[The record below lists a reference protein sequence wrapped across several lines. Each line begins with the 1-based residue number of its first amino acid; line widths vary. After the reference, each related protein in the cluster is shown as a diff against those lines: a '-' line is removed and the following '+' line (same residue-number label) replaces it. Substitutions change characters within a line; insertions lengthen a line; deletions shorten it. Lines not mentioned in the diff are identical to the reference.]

1 MLACGQY
8 RNNIIPEPPFRIN
21 CIPKGSFCNSHWE
34 QKEVAKMAVV
44 PPRDPAA
51 GPRILVCDPIHEE
64 GLRLL
69 RQHARVDVVEGA
81 LTPAEL
87 AERIGDYEAVI
98 VGARTTLPAAVI
110 HRGSRLQVIGR
121 AAAGLDNIDVAAAR
135 AEGVQVVD
143 SPDPHTVAVAEQV
156 LALML
161 ALAHRLHPGRGGSP
175 GATGLSSLDAPAGL
189 AGKTLGVLGF
199 GPVGRQVAGR
209 ARAFGMR
216 VLVHQQ
222 PPTPELI
229 LDPAVEQVSLTD
241 LLEQADVL
249 TIHDLSG
256 PLTGSLDASTL
267 ARLPTGAIVVLA
279 VPQARVDAEVLL
291 EGLETGRL
299 AGVGLVLAEEP
310 PRTWSGLLSHPRVL
324 VAPPLPPHPAETQ
337 RRLALAVAH
346 QVLARLRPQPPAGT
360 LALKVVAVEE
370 ALPHEEYDRSRV
382 TELAAR
388 LTAEGR
394 LINPPVAVLHRGRY
408 IVLDGATRV
417 TAFRE
422 LRYPHIVLQVVDLGQ
437 QGVQLYTWHHVIRGG
452 AGLLSRLAE
461 LPGIRL
467 VPVGEGGDGPD
478 AGEQALA
485 HLITAQGVTY
495 RVEAAAGADWLEQ
508 LNQVVAC
515 YSEWGRVERT
525 LTTDLESLRSQYPD
539 LAALVTFPPFTLD
552 TVLTLAAE
560 GRKLPAGITRFVIP
574 GRILRLN
581 APLERL
587 AGDEPLAAKQAWL
600 DNLLREKLAYRQVR
614 YYQEPVVLLDE

>member
-1 MLACGQY
+1 
-8 RNNIIPEPPFRIN
+8 
-21 CIPKGSFCNSHWE
+21 
-34 QKEVAKMAVV
+34 MAAV
-44 PPRDPAA
+44 PPRDLAT

-64 GLRLL
+64 GLHLL
-69 RQHARVDVVEGA
+69 RQHAWVDVMEGA

-98 VGARTTLPAAVI
+98 VGTRTALPAAVI

-121 AAAGLDNIDVAAAR
+121 AAAGLDYIDVAAAR

-161 ALAHRLHPGRGGSP
+161 ALAHRLPLGRSLGP
-175 GATGLSSLDAPAGL
+175 GATSPSSTAAPSGL
-189 AGKTLGVLGF
+189 AGKTLGILGF

-209 ARAFGMR
+209 ARAFDMR

-229 LDPAVEQVSLTD
+229 LDPAVEQVPLPT
-241 LLEQADVL
+241 LLAQAQVL
-249 TIHDLSG
+249 TVHDLPG
-256 PLTGSLDASTL
+256 PLNASTL
-267 ARLPTGAIVVLA
+267 AQLPAGAILVLA
-279 VPQARVDAEVLL
+279 ASQARVDAEALL
-291 EGLETGRL
+291 DGLETGRL
-299 AGVGLVLAEEP
+299 AGVGLALAGEP
-310 PRTWSGLLSHPRVL
+310 ARRWSGLLSHPRVL

-346 QVLARLRPQPPAGT
+346 QVLARLRHQPPAGN

-370 ALPHEEYDRSRV
+370 ALPHEAYDRNRV
-382 TELAAR
+382 RELAAR
-388 LTAEGR
+388 LTAEER

-422 LRYPHIVLQVVDLGQ
+422 LRYPHIVLQVVDLQ
-437 QGVQLYTWHHVIRGG
+437 QQSVQLYTWHHVIRGE

-467 VPVGEGGDGPD
+467 TPVAARGEGGPPVR
-478 AGEQALA
+478 EHALA
-485 HLITAQGVTY
+485 HLVTAQGVAY

-525 LTTDLESLRSQYPD
+525 LTTDLERLRSQYPD

-581 APLERL
+581 APLDRL
-587 AGDEPLAAKQAWL
+587 AADEPLAAKQAWL
-600 DNLLREKLAYRQVR
+600 DNLLREKLAYRRVR